1 MNRIPSEVCKDL
13 LDCDL
18 CGEQFRNPYDIPDEY
33 KSQEQTIRELIQTKA
48 EVEEQLAN
56 IKARILADM
65 EKQGVKTWATETMR
79 LIRKLPT
86 TRSSFNLSAFKSD
99 HPELEYDSYMKVSP
113 VAGSLQI
120 VV

>member
-1 MNRIPSEVCKDL
+1 
-13 LDCDL
+13 
-18 CGEQFRNPYDIPDEY
+18 
-33 KSQEQTIRELIQTKA
+33 
-48 EVEEQLAN
+48 
-56 IKARILADM
+56 
-65 EKQGVKTWATETMR
+65 MR
-79 LIRKLPT
+79 LIRKSPT